1 MITAAL
7 TKLSGSAHVV
17 LTCGPHNRRMLDEPL
32 ACLRPTS
39 DGLRIMLI
47 HGIAEPQL
55 TRELA
60 RGGHDVLAVAAQDQ
74 AMRLLSVF
82 DPQVILVVTPD
93 VARTCRELRDYAAD
107 APIVAIAANRDLD
120 VRIAALEA
128 GADDCVSSPF
138 HPAELTAR
146 MRAAIRRGGP
156 TSGRSRIADAPVPDG
171 AA

>member
-1 MITAAL
+1 
-7 TKLSGSAHVV
+7 
-17 LTCGPHNRRMLDEPL
+17 MLDEPI
-32 ACLRPTS
+32 ACLRPTAEP
-39 DGLRIMLI
+39 LRILLI
-47 HGIAEPQL
+47 HGSAEPQL

-60 RGGHDVLAVAAQDQ
+60 RGGHDVLAVAAEDQ
-74 AMRLLSVF
+74 AMRLLGVF
-82 DPQVILVVTPD
+82 KPHVIVVATPD
-93 VARTCRELRDYAAD
+93 VARTCRELRDQAAH

-146 MRAAIRRGGP
+146 MRAALRRGAP
-156 TSGRSRIADAPVPDG
+156 SPRRSRITDAPLTDG

>member
-1 MITAAL
+1 MF
-7 TKLSGSAHVV
+7 
-17 LTCGPHNRRMLDEPL
+17 DEPV
-32 ACLRPTS
+32 ACLRPTAAP
-39 DGLRIMLI
+39 LRILLI
-47 HGIAEPQL
+47 HGGAEPQL

-74 AMRLLSVF
+74 AMRLLGVF
-82 DPQVILVVTPD
+82 NPHVIVLATPD
-93 VARTCRELRDYAAD
+93 VARSCRELRDQEAH
-107 APIVAIAANRDLD
+107 APIVAIAPNRDLD

-146 MRAAIRRGGP
+146 MRAALRRGAPPPGH
-156 TSGRSRIADAPVPDG
+156 SRIADAAVPDG

>member
-1 MITAAL
+1 
-7 TKLSGSAHVV
+7 
-17 LTCGPHNRRMLDEPL
+17 MLDEPV
-32 ACLRPTS
+32 ACLRPTAES
-39 DGLRIMLI
+39 LRILLI
-47 HGIAEPQL
+47 HGSAEPQL

-60 RGGHDVLAVAAQDQ
+60 RGGHDVLAVAEQEQ
-74 AMRLLSVF
+74 AMRLLGVF
-82 DPQVILVVTPD
+82 NPHVIVVATPD
-93 VARTCRELRDYAAD
+93 VARTCRELRDHAPH

-146 MRAAIRRGGP
+146 MRAALRRGAP
-156 TSGRSRIADAPVPDG
+156 TAQRSRIADAPVPDS

>member
-1 MITAAL
+1 
-7 TKLSGSAHVV
+7 
-17 LTCGPHNRRMLDEPL
+17 MLDEPVV
-32 ACLRPTS
+32 CLCQTS
-39 DGLRIMLI
+39 DALRIMLI
-47 HGIAEPQL
+47 HGTAEPQL

-60 RGGHDVLAVAAQDQ
+60 QGGHDVLAVAAQAQ
-74 AMRLLSVF
+74 AMRLLAVF
-82 DPQVILVVTPD
+82 DPHVILVATSD
-93 VARTCRELRDYAAD
+93 VARTCRELRNQAGD

-146 MRAAIRRGGP
+146 IRAAIRRGAP
-156 TSGRSRIADAPVPDG
+156 SARRPRTADTPMADG

>member
-1 MITAAL
+1 
-7 TKLSGSAHVV
+7 
-17 LTCGPHNRRMLDEPL
+17 MLDDPV
-32 ACLRPTS
+32 AGLRPTAEA
-39 DGLRIMLI
+39 LRILLI
-47 HGIAEPQL
+47 HGSAEPQL

-60 RGGHDVLAVAAQDQ
+60 QGGHDVLAVAAEDQ
-74 AMRLLSVF
+74 AMRLLGVF
-82 DPQVILVVTPD
+82 KPHVIVVATPD
-93 VARTCRELRDYAAD
+93 VARTCRELRDQAAH

-146 MRAAIRRGGP
+146 MRAALRRGAP
-156 TSGRSRIADAPVPDG
+156 SPRRSRITDAPLTDG

>member
-1 MITAAL
+1 
-7 TKLSGSAHVV
+7 
-17 LTCGPHNRRMLDEPL
+17 MLDDPG
-32 ACLRPTS
+32 ACLRPTAEA
-39 DGLRIMLI
+39 LRILLI
-47 HGIAEPQL
+47 HGSAEPQL

-74 AMRLLSVF
+74 AMRLLGVF
-82 DPQVILVVTPD
+82 NPHVIVVATPD
-93 VARTCRELRDYAAD
+93 VARTCRELRDHAAH

-128 GADDCVSSPF
+128 GADDCVSTPF

-146 MRAAIRRGGP
+146 MRAALRRGAP
-156 TSGRSRIADAPVPDG
+156 SSKRKRIADCPVPDG

>member
-1 MITAAL
+1 
-7 TKLSGSAHVV
+7 
-17 LTCGPHNRRMLDEPL
+17 MLDESV
-32 ACLRPTS
+32 ACLRPTAEA
-39 DGLRIMLI
+39 LRVLLI
-47 HGIAEPQL
+47 HGSAEPQL

-74 AMRLLSVF
+74 AMRLLGVF
-82 DPQVILVVTPD
+82 NPHVIVVATPD
-93 VARTCRELRDYAAD
+93 VAQTCRELRDGAAH

-146 MRAAIRRGGP
+146 MRAALRRGVP
-156 TSGRSRIADAPVPDG
+156 SSSRSRIADAGVPDG

>member
-1 MITAAL
+1 
-7 TKLSGSAHVV
+7 
-17 LTCGPHNRRMLDEPL
+17 MLDDPVP
-32 ACLRPTS
+32 CCRPTAEA
-39 DGLRIMLI
+39 LRILLI
-47 HGIAEPQL
+47 HGSAEPQL

-74 AMRLLSVF
+74 AMRLLGVF
-82 DPQVILVVTPD
+82 NPHVIVVATPD
-93 VARTCRELRDYAAD
+93 VVQTCRELRDHAAH

-128 GADDCVSSPF
+128 GADDCVSSPC

-146 MRAAIRRGGP
+146 MRAALRRGAP
-156 TSGRSRIADAPVPDG
+156 SAKRSRVADAPVPDG

>member
-1 MITAAL
+1 
-7 TKLSGSAHVV
+7 V
-17 LTCGPHNRRMLDEPL
+17 LTRGLHNRRMLDEPV
-32 ACLRPTS
+32 ACLRPTAEA
-39 DGLRIMLI
+39 LRILLI
-47 HGIAEPQL
+47 HGSAEPQL

-60 RGGHDVLAVAAQDQ
+60 QGGHDVLAVAAQDQ
-74 AMRLLSVF
+74 AMRLLGVF
-82 DPQVILVVTPD
+82 NPHVIVVATDD
-93 VARTCRELRDYAAD
+93 VARTCRELRDHAAH

-146 MRAAIRRGGP
+146 MRAALRRGAP
-156 TSGRSRIADAPVPDG
+156 SPRRPRVADAPVRDG

>member
-1 MITAAL
+1 MRAEPFA
-7 TKLSGSAHVV
+7 GWRPSA
-17 LTCGPHNRRMLDEPL
+17 EPL
-32 ACLRPTS
+32 
-39 DGLRIMLI
+39 RILLI
-47 HGIAEPQL
+47 HGSAEPQL

-60 RGGHDVLAVAAQDQ
+60 RGGHDVLAVAAEDQ
-74 AMRLLSVF
+74 AMRLLGVF
-82 DPQVILVVTPD
+82 KPHVIVVVTPD
-93 VARTCRELRDYAAD
+93 VAQTCRELRDYAAD

>member
-1 MITAAL
+1 
-7 TKLSGSAHVV
+7 
-17 LTCGPHNRRMLDEPL
+17 MLDEPA
-32 ACLRPTS
+32 ACLRPTAEA
-39 DGLRIMLI
+39 LRILLI
-47 HGIAEPQL
+47 HGSAEPQL
-55 TRELA
+55 RGELA
-60 RGGHDVLAVAAQDQ
+60 RGGHDVLAVAAQEQ

-82 DPQVILVVTPD
+82 NPHVIVVATPD
-93 VARTCRELRDYAAD
+93 VARICRQLRGQGAS

-146 MRAAIRRGGP
+146 MRAALRRGAP
-156 TSGRSRIADAPVPDG
+156 SPRRSRIADAPVRDG